1 MKGAGEGS
9 LFDRL
14 PEEIAEELSAEP
26 AFRSRQIF
34 KWIHSRDLRSFDAM
48 SNLPKSLRDRLE
60 RDYHLEETVID
71 HIDRSP
77 DGTVKLRLLLADGE
91 MIEAVLLTDAGGRV
105 TACLSTQVGCAMG
118 CRFCRTAS
126 MGFRRN
132 LDARE
137 ILEQLYHLES
147 LPEVSGR
154 IDSVVFMGMGEP
166 LRNFDELSRAIT
178 ILTHPEG
185 RNMSQRRFT
194 VSTSGVIDGIAELA
208 ARHPQVRLAVSLV
221 SADSEIRAALMPV
234 ERTNS
239 LPRLKAAL
247 RAYQQAGGRRITLEY
262 VLLKGINH
270 RPEDPDLIRDFAAGL
285 SCNINLIPWN
295 PAAGMAPIHLPDG
308 KTALPD
314 EPDAKTI
321 EEFSRALEKRG
332 LTVVLRYRKGRGVNA
347 ACGQLAT
354 EKRGL

>member
-1 MKGAGEGS
+1 MKDTGS
-9 LFDRL
+9 VSLLDRL
-14 PEEIAEELSAEP
+14 PEEIAGVLSQEP
-26 AFRSRQIF
+26 AFRGRQIF
-34 KWIHSRDLRSFDAM
+34 QWIHSLDLRSFGAM
-48 SNLPKSLRDRLE
+48 SNLPKQLREGLE
-60 RDYHLEETVID
+60 RDYLLLDTVID
-71 HIDRSP
+71 RIDRSP

-91 MIEAVLLTDAGGRV
+91 MVETVLLTDAAGRV

-126 MGFRRN
+126 MGLRRN
-132 LDARE
+132 LDSHE

-166 LRNFDELSRAIT
+166 LRNFDELSRTIR
-178 ILTHPEG
+178 ILTHPDG

-194 VSTSGVIDGIAELA
+194 VSTSGLIEGIAELA
-208 ARHPQVRLAVSLV
+208 DRHPQVRLAVSLV
-221 SADSEIRAALMPV
+221 SADSQIRAALMPV
-234 ERTNS
+234 ERTNP
-239 LPRLKAAL
+239 LPRLKTAL
-247 RAYQQAGGRRITLEY
+247 TGYQRAGGRRITLEY

-295 PAAGMAPIHLPDG
+295 PASGMAPICLPGGRTVELAEPDG
-308 KTALPD
+308 KT
-314 EPDAKTI
+314 I
-321 EEFSRALEKRG
+321 EDFSRALQTRG
-332 LTVVLRYRKGRGVNA
+332 LTVVLRYRRGRGVNA

-354 EKRGL
+354 ENTLH